1 MDQFL
6 ENMIPLV
13 SVMMVFGIPLAAIL
27 THHQRKMAEMIHGNN
42 KTHSESQEVAQLQE
56 EVRQLRE
63 RSSKLM
69 LEVDDLRHQMRAL
82 GGREIADVDRETQ
95 NRLQ

>member
-1 MDQFL
+1 MDRFL

-13 SVMMVFGIPLAAIL
+13 SVVMIFGIPLAAIL
-27 THHQRKMAEMIHGNN
+27 TAHQRKMAELIHGTM
-42 KTHSESQEVAQLQE
+42 KSHSDSQELSQLRE

-69 LEVDDLRHQMRAL
+69 LEVDDLRSQMRSL
-82 GGREIADVDRETQ
+82 GSREMLDVDRETQ

>member
-1 MDQFL
+1 MDRFL
-6 ENMIPLV
+6 ENIIPLI

-27 THHQRKMAEMIHGNN
+27 THHQRKMAELIHGNN
-42 KTHSESQEVAQLQE
+42 KQHSNDQEVAQLQE

-63 RSSKLM
+63 RSSKLL
-69 LEVDDLRHQMRAL
+69 LEVDDLRNQMRVL
-82 GGREIADVDRETQ
+82 GSREISDIDRETQ

>member
-1 MDQFL
+1 MDRFL
-6 ENMIPLV
+6 DSIIPLI

-27 THHQRKMAEMIHGNN
+27 THHQRKMAELIHGNN
-42 KTHSESQEVAQLQE
+42 QKHAESQEVSQLQE

-82 GGREIADVDRETQ
+82 GGREMLDVDRETQ

>member
-1 MDQFL
+1 MDRFL
-6 ENMIPLV
+6 ESMIPLI

-27 THHQRKMAEMIHGNN
+27 THHQRKMAELIHGNN
-42 KTHSESQEVAQLQE
+42 KAQADSQEMSQLRE

-63 RSSKLM
+63 RSNKLM
-69 LEVDDLRHQMRAL
+69 LEIDDMRSAMRML
-82 GGREIADVDRETQ
+82 GSREAADVDRETQ